1 MKRRYILLI
10 GIMLLFLFLVVTGTA
25 LAATEEKPSGT
36 GLETTAEAAVLM
48 DAYSGKILW
57 SKEPDKELP
66 MASVTKIMTLLLA
79 CEALEQGKIS
89 LDDKVT
95 VSENAWKMGG
105 SQIYLEPGEEMS
117 LKEML
122 IAIAVGSANDASVA
136 VAEHIAGSVESFVE
150 MMNAKA
156 KELGCNHTKFAN
168 PTGLPAEGHYTS
180 AQDMAVILR
189 EALKYPVFRK
199 DSSIYRYDLRGGD
212 FVLWNTNKLLKWYRG
227 VDAGKTGWTNE
238 AKYCLAATA
247 KRDGLRL
254 ISVVLGTQEPR
265 SHFRETIKIFNY
277 GFSRYEAV
285 NFAEK
290 GDKLDT
296 VKVDK
301 GVIDQVGAVAG
312 EEIAVAIPKGQK
324 KKVRG
329 EKEITERVEA
339 PVKSG
344 QKVGEFVV
352 KLDGQEIEKFP
363 LLAQTSVSKANVF
376 QQMYKV
382 MNKVFSVK

>member
-1 MKRRYILLI
+1 MRRRYIILI
-10 GIMLLFLFLVVTGTA
+10 YIMLFLLLLVVAGTA
-25 LAATEEKPSGT
+25 LAATEEKPSGA
-36 GLETTAEAAVLM
+36 GLETTAEAAVLV

-66 MASVTKIMTLLLA
+66 MASVTKLMTLLLA

-89 LDDKVT
+89 LEDQVT

-117 LKEML
+117 MKEML
-122 IAIAVGSANDASVA
+122 ISVAVGSANDASVA
-136 VAEHIAGSVESFVE
+136 VAEHIAGSVEAFVE
-150 MMNAKA
+150 MMNTKA
-156 KELGCNHTKFAN
+156 KELGCKHTKFAN

-180 AQDMAVILR
+180 ASDMAIILR
-189 EALKYPVFRK
+189 EALKYSEFRK
-199 DSSIYRYDLRGGD
+199 TSSIYRYDLRGGD

-238 AKYCLAATA
+238 AKYCLASTA

-254 ISVVLGTQEPR
+254 ISVVLGTPEPR

-277 GFSRYEAV
+277 GFSRFESV

-290 GDKLDT
+290 GAKLDT

-301 GVIDQVGAVAG
+301 GVIDQVGVVAG

-324 KKVRG
+324 KKIRG
-329 EKEITERVEA
+329 EKDIAGGVEA
-339 PVKSG
+339 PVHKG
-344 QKVGEFVV
+344 QEVGEFVV
-352 KLDGQEIEKFP
+352 KLDGQELKRFP
-363 LLAQTSVSKANVF
+363 LLAQANVSKASVF
-376 QQMYKV
+376 QEMYKV

>member
-10 GIMLLFLFLVVTGTA
+10 NIMLLFLILAVAGTA
-25 LAATEEKPSGT
+25 LAATEEKPSGA

-66 MASVTKIMTLLLA
+66 MASVTKLMTMLLA

-89 LDDKVT
+89 LEDRVT

-105 SQIYLEPGEEMS
+105 SQVYLEPGEEMS
-117 LKEML
+117 MKEMF
-122 IAIAVGSANDASVA
+122 ISVAVGSANDASVA
-136 VAEHIAGSVESFVE
+136 VAEHIAGSVEAFVE

-180 AQDMAVILR
+180 AGDMAVILR
-189 EALKYPVFRK
+189 EALKYSEFRK
-199 DSSIYRYDLRGGD
+199 TSSIYRYDLRGGD

-238 AKYCLAATA
+238 AKYCLATTA

-254 ISVVLGTQEPR
+254 ISVVLGTPEPR

-277 GFSRYEAV
+277 GFARYESV

-301 GVIDQVGAVAG
+301 GVMEQVGVVAD
-312 EEIAVAIPKGQK
+312 EEIAVAVPKGQK
-324 KKVRG
+324 KNIRG
-329 EKEITERVEA
+329 EKVITDGLEA
-339 PVKSG
+339 PVKKG
-344 QKVGEFVV
+344 EKIGEFVV
-352 KLDGQEIEKFP
+352 KLDGRELQRFP
-363 LLAQTSVSKANVF
+363 LLAQSNVGKASVF

-382 MNKVFSVK
+382 MNEVFGVK